1 MNDGGGGTREKVKG
15 KKEEEEEK
23 KESVEISLAGIIQMN
38 ERYLERMKVYEL

>member
-1 MNDGGGGTREKVKG
+1 MMGGTREKVKG
-15 KKEEEEEK
+15 KKEEEEEKK